1 MLLDLDSLDS
11 VRDFAS
17 KLHSTVDK
25 VKLTPNMKIFVLP
38 ILVFVNFLYLTL
50 LL

>member
-25 VKLTPNMKIFVLP
+25 VKLTLNMKIFVLP
-38 ILVFVNFLYLTL
+38 ILVYVNFLYLTL